1 MVSQKKL
8 QWIQPKIKKIQEE
21 NKWNQQAIG
30 MKLMELYKTEK
41 VNPMGS
47 CGFLLI
53 QMPIL
58 LVIYNIILSIK
69 DPSNFFHIYDFQ
81 SSFDISSINF
91 SFFGMDLLQSG
102 WITWALL
109 ALTVAAIQFTQ
120 VKLSLAGKKVEKKD
134 VVLEKKKWANDYSQ
148 MMPDPEMM
156 NKFMLYGMP
165 AMVGVFTYTLI
176 AWVGI
181 YWGTSTLFMV
191 FQQLFVNKIL
201 KK

>member
-1 MVSQKKL
+1 
-8 QWIQPKIKKIQEE
+8 
-21 NKWNQQAIG
+21 
-30 MKLMELYKTEK
+30 
-41 VNPMGS
+41 
-47 CGFLLI
+47 
-53 QMPIL
+53 
-58 LVIYNIILSIK
+58 
-69 DPSNFFHIYDFQ
+69 
-81 SSFDISSINF
+81 
-91 SFFGMDLLQSG
+91 
-102 WITWALL
+102 
-109 ALTVAAIQFTQ
+109 
-120 VKLSLAGKKVEKKD
+120 
-134 VVLEKKKWANDYSQ
+134 

>member
-1 MVSQKKL
+1 
-8 QWIQPKIKKIQEE
+8 
-21 NKWNQQAIG
+21 
-30 MKLMELYKTEK
+30 
-41 VNPMGS
+41 
-47 CGFLLI
+47 
-53 QMPIL
+53 
-58 LVIYNIILSIK
+58 
-69 DPSNFFHIYDFQ
+69 
-81 SSFDISSINF
+81 
-91 SFFGMDLLQSG
+91 MDLLQSG
-102 WITWALL
+102 WVTWALL
-109 ALTVAAIQFTQ
+109 ALTVAAIQFIQ
-120 VKLSLAGKKVEKKD
+120 VKLSLAGKKAEKKD